1 MVDMHTTNDLQGV
14 DMNLLV
20 ELDALLAERHV
31 TRAALRINR
40 SQPAVSHALS
50 RLRHLLGDPILVRV
64 DGRLEPTA
72 RAMEIARPLREALG
86 IIGGVLGDPEGA
98 PGAQKRYF
106 HLSMSDYAAEA
117 LLPSLT
123 RELRRRA
130 PGTKLSLL
138 ALGRRAALAAL
149 EAGEIDLA
157 VGVYPDRDKAVAEGL
172 SFAPLLNDHFACLH
186 DRRAGP
192 APTTLEAYLARPHV
206 AVAASPRDVG
216 EVDMALT
223 AAGRA
228 RNIAVTLPHWSVAPA
243 LIEGADLVLT
253 AARRSLP
260 ASPSGNL
267 VVTDA
272 PFEVAPI
279 PLVMAWHARRDF
291 DPGHRRLREALL
303 EACREG

>member
-1 MVDMHTTNDLQGV
+1 
-14 DMNLLV
+14 
-20 ELDALLAERHV
+20 
-31 TRAALRINR
+31 
-40 SQPAVSHALS
+40 
-50 RLRHLLGDPILVRV
+50 
-64 DGRLEPTA
+64 
-72 RAMEIARPLREALG
+72 
-86 IIGGVLGDPEGA
+86 
-98 PGAQKRYF
+98 
-106 HLSMSDYAAEA
+106 
-117 LLPSLT
+117 
-123 RELRRRA
+123 
-130 PGTKLSLL
+130 
-138 ALGRRAALAAL
+138 
-149 EAGEIDLA
+149 
-157 VGVYPDRDKAVAEGL
+157 
-172 SFAPLLNDHFACLH
+172 
-186 DRRAGP
+186 
-192 APTTLEAYLARPHV
+192 
-206 AVAASPRDVG
+206 
-216 EVDMALT
+216 MALT